1 MIKNNSI
8 KNKLSINSQKSSNN
22 LINNK
27 IFANVDDEIIKK
39 ERYHRNNKI
48 LITERKNN
56 NNDNYYKNYLL
67 NKIDNSFNI
76 SSKLPNL
83 KIKKTSTAMSPNT
96 KFTQINVTKNMPKK
110 QIFQKM
116 NISKINS
123 PVMLKRSNKLLQ
135 NKIDNNTDINKI
147 GYQIM
152 QNMNLNNQ
160 LNNSNNITYIQ
171 KQTSFNNSLGLN
183 QFQIS
188 KDEQRKNSVGNNHS
202 YHEIFSLSSRNSNT
216 NTKAVY
222 HNYSNNFGK
231 KLNANNSANY
241 ISNIKSKFKMNQ
253 NIFNRKSSINAVQKP
268 KTHNSQKIIYDPNN
282 NRNIINISSSNQNYI
297 EDNHIYYNE
306 GYNEIDYNLRKKCY
320 NYENKIK
327 YYKIEK
333 PIKYDNNCNIRY
345 SNTVTFKNQNYS
357 FQKYSEDGENIYYI
371 YQENI
376 PYRISPTFNNKNS
389 HINYTYQNEINNIF

>member
-1 MIKNNSI
+1 
-8 KNKLSINSQKSSNN
+8 
-22 LINNK
+22 
-27 IFANVDDEIIKK
+27 
-39 ERYHRNNKI
+39 
-48 LITERKNN
+48 
-56 NNDNYYKNYLL
+56 
-67 NKIDNSFNI
+67 
-76 SSKLPNL
+76 
-83 KIKKTSTAMSPNT
+83 MSPNT

-135 NKIDNNTDINKI
+135 NKIDNNSDINQI

-188 KDEQRKNSVGNNHS
+188 KNEQRKNSVGNNHS

-253 NIFNRKSSINAVQKP
+253 NIFNRKSSLNAVQKP
-268 KTHNSQKIIYDPNN
+268 KTHNSQKIIYEPNN

-333 PIKYDNNCNIRY
+333 PIKYYNNCNIRY
-345 SNTVTFKNQNYS
+345 SNTVSFKNQNYS

-376 PYRISPTFNNKNS
+376 PYRISPINKNDYS
-389 HINYTYQNEINNIF
+389 HLNYTYKDEIGNNIF